1 MRLKRGCGAQVVR
14 LAPLAQGEPVAGQAL
29 GRKRQEAYNRVVY
42 CRCRVLGRA
51 AIRPGLTFVARE
63 KSVHPLLGVFGMVGG
78 LELII
83 VMLVMMLLFGH
94 RLPSVMRSL
103 GQGITEFK
111 KGIRDDQANP
121 DKSITHDKDE
131 H

>member
-1 MRLKRGCGAQVVR
+1 
-14 LAPLAQGEPVAGQAL
+14 
-29 GRKRQEAYNRVVY
+29 
-42 CRCRVLGRA
+42 
-51 AIRPGLTFVARE
+51 
-63 KSVHPLLGVFGMVGG
+63 MVGG

-111 KGIRDDQANP
+111 KGIKDDQTNP